1 MGPGH
6 AKLWT
11 HSKMAQ
17 NFSLDVI
24 KHTRKFDG
32 KEFTSCKHNMEML
45 FTLKNVK
52 LIVDVSY
59 PTLFYV
65 GWEFAHSN
73 TGTSLSIHTGWTHW
87 TWSRV
92 GDDDPSIMLNGDD
105 VEQWK
110 MSDCY
115 ARYLIFNSCDEI
127 RKQALFNSRTSHEMW
142 TRLETQYLQRAAGN
156 KHLLHRDF
164 LNLR

>member
-1 MGPGH
+1 
-6 AKLWT
+6 
-11 HSKMAQ
+11 
-17 NFSLDVI
+17 
-24 KHTRKFDG
+24 
-32 KEFTSCKHNMEML
+32 ML

-59 PTLFYV
+59 PTLFFTLDENLHILIPLHHFLYTQGQLTEPEV
-65 GWEFAHSN
+65 EFD
-73 TGTSLSIHTGWTHW
+73 
-87 TWSRV
+87 
-92 GDDDPSIMLNGDD
+92 DDDPSIMLNGDD
-105 VEQWK
+105 IEQWK

-127 RKQALFNSRTSHEMW
+127 RKQALLNSRTSHEMW
-142 TRLETQYLQRAAGN
+142 TRLETQYLQRAADN